1 MTSFLSK
8 VLVRLHALARLS
20 DVEPW
25 FTTGRGWMLCS
36 VSSSF
41 FDLERLADLQGHDV
55 RLVHAARLVEL
66 DGLRRRRIGAG
77 DATPDVD
84 EDVLQA
90 AVLHVHDLALEAVL
104 CSFWQY
110 GSAETLIFSGPAPC
124 RAKLILP
131 PSWPARR

>member
-1 MTSFLSK
+1 MLWQRLVV
-8 VLVRLHALARLS
+8 VL
-20 DVEPW
+20 
-25 FTTGRGWMLCS
+25 
-36 VSSSF
+36 
-41 FDLERLADLQGHDV
+41 DLERLADLQGHDV

-104 CSFWQY
+104 VFLLAVRVGRDLES
-110 GSAETLIFSGPAPC
+110 SRGPAPC
-124 RAKLILP
+124 RR
-131 PSWPARR
+131 S